1 MNTIKYLLENNVAKC
16 CIFFSRTKVSLDR
29 EVSDSFSFLVEAE
42 DGGRPPRRAS
52 VPVAVDVLDTNDNDP
67 SFPQKE
73 YRVTVSELEP
83 PGAVVTTL
91 RAHDGDQVRRGLL
104 QLNSDEKKSF
114 VTLHACCS
122 YFFAV
127 DHAGVY
133 F

>member
-1 MNTIKYLLENNVAKC
+1 M
-16 CIFFSRTKVSLDR
+16 SLDR

-104 QLNSDEKKSF
+104 QLISDEKKSY